1 MSDASSLLKKVEF
14 WASTQKGK
22 RAFENAISKAAKNGG
37 KLPSGEKI
45 FKPANFEN
53 ASRVME
59 RLIRKHLPK
68 QIKDTGKGLYHI
80 TVGGKE
86 DYTVG
91 SPVAYVVFSE
101 DSVRRESL
109 GTPHTESGRTGEG
122 VDNIVQ
128 LFNNG
133 VRASGQVYGWWDS
146 HKPTTS
152 RNARG
157 DSEYAWVTSTKER
170 PALHFMQE
178 AVAEFNAT
186 YAEKYGVQAILS
198 EQYKE

>member
-1 MSDASSLLKKVEF
+1 MSGADSLLKKVEF
-14 WASTQKGK
+14 WASTEKGK
-22 RAFENAISKAAKNGG
+22 KAFKDAISKAAKNGG

-53 ASRVME
+53 ASIVME

-68 QIKDTGKGLYHI
+68 QIQSTGKGLYHI
-80 TVGGKE
+80 VVGGKE
-86 DYTVG
+86 DCDVG

-101 DSVRRESL
+101 ESVRRESL
-109 GTPHTESGRTGEG
+109 GTPRTENGRTGEG

-133 VRASGQVYGWWDS
+133 VRASGQVYGWWDN
-146 HKPTTS
+146 HKPATKK
-152 RNARG
+152 NVRG

-186 YAEKYGVQAILS
+186 YAEKYGVKAVLS